1 MSYLRASFKKFLIWR
16 IKYIP
21 ERQFVLILSVIIGFL
36 SGMGAVLI
44 KNLTYDIKW
53 FINQEF
59 IQDYFDIFYF
69 IFPPLGLFL
78 TFLVSRLVI
87 GKTKGQGI
95 SDTLHAI
102 SKREGN
108 IARKSMITPL
118 LTAPLTVGF
127 GGSVGLEGATVYMGS
142 ALGSNLSRFFHL
154 NTKNV
159 ILLIGCATSGAL
171 ASIFHAPIG
180 AIIFAIEIFS
190 LDLTLA
196 SLVPML
202 LASATGTLTSYFI
215 YGDDTIFKFQ
225 IHEKFELEQIPFYL
239 ILALVGAITSLYFSF
254 IYKWMGKTFNRL
266 QRPLLRVILGSLVLG
281 ALVYV
286 FPSLYGEGYSTM
298 NALLSGKEDVVLEFN
313 NWNKERN
320 KLVLALLL
328 LCLVFFKAFATS
340 ATIGAVSV
348 GGIFGP
354 SLTTGCCMGYA
365 TGLLI
370 NVSGIG
376 SVEPANFALVG
387 MATQMA
393 GVMYAPFTAIFMI
406 SELTGTYN
414 LMPPLMICSAIAYS
428 INRYFTKYNVY
439 QEKLAQQNMLITHD
453 KDKAVLTM
461 LSLDKV
467 IETNFIP
474 LNPDW
479 TLGEMLHQ
487 GVAQSNRN
495 IFPVLDQD
503 GSFLGV
509 VTLDDIRTRMFDH
522 KLYKTVFV
530 AELMHSA
537 PEVIQVTD
545 HMDMVMDKFQSSGAW
560 NLPVCENEKYV
571 GFVSKSKVL
580 AVYRRKLIHIAG
592 E

>member
-1 MSYLRASFKKFLIWR
+1 
-16 IKYIP
+16 
-21 ERQFVLILSVIIGFL
+21 
-36 SGMGAVLI
+36 
-44 KNLTYDIKW
+44 
-53 FINQEF
+53 
-59 IQDYFDIFYF
+59 
-69 IFPPLGLFL
+69 
-78 TFLVSRLVI
+78 
-87 GKTKGQGI
+87 
-95 SDTLHAI
+95 
-102 SKREGN
+102 
-108 IARKSMITPL
+108 MITPL

-142 ALGSNLSRFFHL
+142 AIGSNLSRFFHL

-190 LDLTLA
+190 LDLTLS

-202 LASATGTLTSYFI
+202 LASATGALTSFFI
-215 YGDDTIFKFQ
+215 YGDDTIFKFK
-225 IHEKFELEQIPFYL
+225 IHEKFELDQLPSYL
-239 ILALVGAITSLYFSF
+239 ILALVGAVTSLYFSF
-254 IYKWMGKTFNRL
+254 IYKWMGNTFNRFK
-266 QRPLLRVILGSLVLG
+266 RPVLRVLLGSIILGI
-281 ALVYV
+281 LVYI

-298 NALLSGKEDVVLEFN
+298 KALLNGNQGVVLEYN
-313 NWNKERN
+313 HWDKNQNP
-320 KLVLALLL
+320 LILALLL
-328 LCLVFFKAFATS
+328 LSLVFFKAFATS

-365 TGLLI
+365 VGILI
-370 NVSGIG
+370 NWSGIG
-376 SVEPANFALVG
+376 EVEPANFALVG
-387 MATQMA
+387 MATQIA

-439 QEKLAQQNMLITHD
+439 QEKLALQNMLITHD

-467 IETNFIP
+467 IETNFVP
-474 LNPDW
+474 LSPDW
-479 TLGEMLHQ
+479 NLEEMLHNA
-487 GVAQSNRN
+487 VAQSNRN
-495 IFPVLDQD
+495 IFPVLDEEKR
-503 GSFLGV
+503 FLGV
-509 VTLDDIRTRMFDH
+509 VTLDDIRTRMFDQ
-522 KLYKTVFV
+522 KIYKTVFV

-537 PEVIQVTD
+537 PEIIQVND
-545 HMDMVMDKFQSSGAW
+545 SMDTVMDKFQASGAW
-560 NLPVCENEKYV
+560 NLPVCDNDIYV

-580 AVYRRKLIHIAG
+580 AVYRRKLINIAS
-592 E
+592 EP